1 MVTGCL
7 TALLQEITKPWGLA
21 VLSLHALCLTSPPPP
36 IASNRCCTPLAP
48 KSCFICCAPF
58 NRCSLPPQNLL
69 YSVNQVIPVDK
80 LQFLKSFEKAR
91 CYRNMTMSP
100 NNPAG
105 LHDLQLSFL
114 FLSHSYPEFFNTHKD
129 LLFLQKNHYQPLLYL
144 PKNIPKTLISLKI
157 QGWMPSFNEVNPM
170 ICSWQ
175 GKKVHDSSVA
185 RHLFPHP
192 TKPFLQVIWKVCPRK
207 RITELPEAWNWFSN

>member
-1 MVTGCL
+1 MDG
-7 TALLQEITKPWGLA
+7 AQRQQGEHRLA
-21 VLSLHALCLTSPPPP
+21 WTSHGDQADGPPHQWWSPPLHE
-36 IASNRCCTPLAP
+36 SMMGSSLVPLP
-48 KSCFICCAPF
+48 VP
-58 NRCSLPPQNLL
+58 SLPPQNLL